1 MREFLE
7 WWGDRAGIIAAL
19 VAAAALWYKVRYDLR
34 AERKL
39 GHESREALERRV
51 AELARRF
58 DEHVRE
64 VGPLKKRAD
73 EDSRTL
79 AVTSQK
85 VEGLERQVERVVVK
99 LDELIQTILEWRRNG
114 GK

>member
-1 MREFLE
+1 LREFLE
-7 WWGDRAGIIAAL
+7 WWGERAGIVAAI

-34 AERKL
+34 LERRL
-39 GHESREALERRV
+39 GHESREALERKV

-58 DEHVRE
+58 EDHLRE
-64 VGPLKKRAD
+64 VEPLKKRAD

-79 AVTSQK
+79 AVASQK

-99 LDELIQTILEWRRNG
+99 LDELIQVILEWKRNG
-114 GK
+114 K